1 MNIQLKLYHRVF
13 RQVFGK
19 NLSISQRS
27 TPLRPVALAEN
38 LLQQLGNPRSRID
51 SDFLLLP
58 AYHEEE
64 SVKGPVGYVLIKVVF
79 FLLDQRY

>member
-1 MNIQLKLYHRVF
+1 MIVKLIILRNFKMEKAAAGSSQL
-13 RQVFGK
+13 
-19 NLSISQRS
+19 S
-27 TPLRPVALAEN
+27 VALAEN
-38 LLQQLGNPRSRID
+38 LLQQLGDPRSRIG

-79 FLLDQRY
+79 FLLYQGY